1 MSLSAENV
9 SFGFPGRQLMT
20 DVNLTVD
27 AGEIVGLQGYSGAGK
42 TTLARILTGQLRPD
56 SGRVLID
63 GEPIRPGAYCPAQL
77 IQQHPDRAIDPR
89 WRLSKVVED
98 VDPAILSRLGVE
110 PGWLTRRAQE
120 VSGGQ
125 LQRINIARAMDARTS
140 YLVADEITTMM
151 DGLLQAD
158 IWRSLLEE
166 AHRRGLGML
175 VISHD
180 MDLLR
185 RICGRIVQW
194 D

>member
-1 MSLSAENV
+1 MSLNAENI
-9 SFGFPGRQLMT
+9 SFGFNGRQLLT
-20 DVNLTVD
+20 EVNLTVE
-27 AGEIVGLQGYSGAGK
+27 AGEVVGLQGYSGAGK

-63 GEPIRPGAYCPAQL
+63 GAPIRPGSYCPAQL

-98 VDPAILSRLGVE
+98 VDPAVLRRLGVE
-110 PGWLTRRAQE
+110 PEWLPRRALE

-125 LQRINIARAMDARTS
+125 LQRINIARAMDARTK

-158 IWRSLLEE
+158 IWRSLLDE
-166 AHRRGLGML
+166 ARRRALGML

-185 RICGRIVQW
+185 RLCGRIVQW